1 MSKKLFNEQ
10 QKIALKT
17 ISKNVLLSAGAGS
30 GKTEVLSSRFLQIIE
45 DDVNASNILAIT
57 FTIKAAAEM
66 RGRIARNIQE
76 LIDEKGKLVDG
87 FGWEFLNS
95 KHDLEY
101 WNKQLVDLQ
110 SAQISTIHS
119 LCARMLME
127 NPVEARLAPGSKVL
141 EEEDS
146 LAFDDDCLSG
156 FVRDSIASQNKN
168 VLYLL
173 ENYTLFSFQEQL
185 KGFSK
190 YRNAILNFGGDRKD
204 ALTKLKSFFDV
215 APKYQIDC
223 FIETASEFIKTANAE
238 LFVSNK
244 GSKPNG
250 STKNNIANLVSALT
264 SYIADKSSCYEI
276 SADVESAL
284 AAMSDKTAF
293 SELNSFVKNLR
304 KYYAYIGAY
313 CRREEAKTLLEYW
326 YRTLEDFDSYR
337 EAKRAELSI
346 LSFDDLEEK
355 AIELLENNPAV
366 RRKYQE
372 MFTFIMV
379 DEFQDTNDK
388 QKQLIYLLYGNS
400 KDKLDKPLDMPKKN
414 LFVVGDPKQSIY
426 RFRGADVKVFHQVT
440 KDIKNGNKHN
450 PGVIIKMN
458 TNYRS
463 HTNIIDAC
471 NILFPSLMGE
481 DENKPV
487 YYEPLE
493 KGLKEQG
500 VQVEVMSAIPPQYG
514 SGENG
519 KVTED
524 DERNE
529 EVKCIVAKIMALKD
543 EGVEYK
549 DMTILLRA
557 MTKVKSLTDAFQ
569 EVQIPCIVS
578 GGKGFYKRP
587 EIQDLVCVIKA
598 CKSKYNLLELVIA
611 LKSPF
616 FAEDGYIQEDVI
628 TELALEGNLWDA
640 LQNYKGEVEA
650 LKKAAQKLKRISYNM
665 QVLGLAELWHYLW
678 HELEIEKVLLQLK
691 DSDYRLANAN
701 KLYAEAIQF
710 ANSTNGNLSQWIE
723 YIDRLAADDRIKD
736 KCADVLAENAVTIM
750 TIHGSKG
757 LQFPYTFVPM
767 LDRKDGGKAPEVM
780 FSEKSGLG
788 FKLPKGNFSTEK
800 SLVYL
805 YLQDEDVVLEDEE
818 RARLL
823 YVAMTRAG
831 RRLFLSGVSKDV
843 IDDGNDSFTHLPW
856 INQVGYGLANQEC
869 CEHKDSISQLQK
881 VYEEFKSNAKKVAQN
896 IFDFFFGKR
905 KGKVKTE
912 APEQEELVNQS
923 LAVEEVAETSAVP
936 TVPKKVSIHLC
947 EPLDNFAAT
956 GHISYTPSALQC
968 YKRCQKQFYYQYVM
982 NMPGEYELSF
992 VNVGEEGGEVK
1003 EQEPKLHEYR
1013 GELNAPVFGNL
1024 LHRTLELFA
1033 NCGCDVAK
1041 LESCFDQSRADNDV
1055 EAETDIGK
1063 ALEML
1068 QKYIESPLYAPIK
1081 EAAQHGR
1088 CISEMKFA
1096 YYVNDSFRLT
1106 GIIDCLYF
1114 DGDGKLHIV
1123 DFKTGHY
1130 HDEHDGYGMQL
1141 ALYKLVAKELYGVEV
1156 VSTEL
1161 HYLPD
1166 LKPWKLEAKTTDYLA
1181 MATQIADKVYYAD
1194 ESGEAFE
1201 INKASC
1207 HNCKFKWLCN
1217 NK

>member
-10 QKIALKT
+10 QQIALKT
-17 ISKNVLLSAGAGS
+17 IDKNVLLSAGAGS

-76 LIDEKGKLVDG
+76 LIDAKGKLVDG

-127 NPVEARLAPGSKVL
+127 NPVEAKLAPGSIVL

-146 LAFDDDCLSG
+146 LAFDDDCLNG
-156 FVRDSIASQNKN
+156 FVRDSISSKNKD
-168 VLYLL
+168 VHYLL
-173 ENYTLFSFQEQL
+173 SSYTLYNFQEQL
-185 KGFSK
+185 KGLSK
-190 YRNAILNFGGDRKD
+190 YRSAILNLGGNRED
-204 ALTKLKSFFDV
+204 ALDKLKAFYDV
-215 APKYQIDC
+215 VPEYQIDC
-223 FIETASEFIKTANAE
+223 FVNNAVEFIGKANAD
-238 LFVSNK
+238 LFISAK
-244 GSKPNG
+244 GKKPTG
-250 STKNNIANLVSALT
+250 STKIKIDALVSVLS
-264 SYIADKSSCYEI
+264 SYVADKINCYEVNN
-276 SADVESAL
+276 DVEVAL
-284 AAMSDKTAF
+284 AAMSDNTVF
-293 SELNSFVKNLR
+293 TELNGYVKTLR
-304 KYYAYIGAY
+304 KYYVYIKAYG
-313 CRREEAKTLLEYW
+313 RREEAKALLEYW
-326 YRTLEDFDSYR
+326 YRTLEAFDSYR
-337 EAKRAELSI
+337 EAKRAEFNI

-355 AIELLENNPAV
+355 AIELLENNSAV

-400 KDKLDKPLDMPKKN
+400 KNKLDKPLDLPKKN

-440 KDIKNGNKHN
+440 KDIKNGDQHN
-450 PGVIIKMN
+450 PGVVLKMN

-463 HTNIIDAC
+463 HANIIDAC

-481 DENKPV
+481 EENKPV

-500 VQVEVMSAIPPQYG
+500 VQVEIMSALPPQLG
-514 SGENG
+514 SGEKG

-524 DERNE
+524 DERLE
-529 EVKCIVAKIMALKD
+529 EVRSIVAKIMALKA

-557 MTKVKSLTDAFQ
+557 MTKVKCLTDAFQ
-569 EVQIPCIVS
+569 EVHIPCIVS

-587 EIQDLVCVIKA
+587 EIQDLICIVKA

-616 FAEDGYIQEDVI
+616 FAEEGYIQEELI
-628 TELALEGNLWDA
+628 TELALKGNLWDA
-640 LQNYKGEVEA
+640 LQQYKGESVA
-650 LKKAAQKLKRISYNM
+650 LQKAAQKLKRINYNM
-665 QVLGLAELWHYLW
+665 QVLGLAELWHCLW
-678 HELEIEKVLLQLK
+678 QELEVEKVLMQLK
-691 DSDYRLANAN
+691 DADYRLANAN
-701 KLYAEAIQF
+701 KLYDEAVQF
-710 ANSTNGNLSQWIE
+710 ANGTNGNISQWLE
-723 YIDRLAADDRIKD
+723 YIDRLSTDDRIKD

-757 LQFPYTFVPM
+757 LQFPCTFVPM

-788 FKLPKGNFSTEK
+788 IKLPKGNFGSEK

-805 YLQDEDVVLEDEE
+805 YLQDENVLLEDEE

-831 RRLFLSGVSKDV
+831 RRLFLSGVSKGV
-843 IDDGNDSFTHLPW
+843 VDDGISSFNHLPW
-856 INQVGYGLANQEC
+856 INQLTSAVLVGKEC
-869 CEHKDSISQLQK
+869 CVQKDSISQLK
-881 VYEEFKSNAKKVAQN
+881 EVYNDIKNRAKKVTKN
-896 IFDFFFGKR
+896 IFNFFFGKS
-905 KGKVKTE
+905 KSKAEVN
-912 APEQEELVNQS
+912 QEEAAAKEVVLVDKG
-923 LAVEEVAETSAVP
+923 TSQ
-936 TVPKKVSIHLC
+936 INLC
-947 EPLDNFAAT
+947 EPLDSFATT
-956 GHISYTPSALQC
+956 GLVSYTPSALQC
-968 YKRCQKQFYYQYVM
+968 YKHCQKQFYYQYVK

-992 VNVGEEGGEVK
+992 VNIGEAADDEGEV
-1003 EQEPKLHEYR
+1003 EPKLHEYR
-1013 GELNAPVFGNL
+1013 GELNAPLFGNL
-1024 LHRTLELFA
+1024 LHRTLELYA
-1033 NCGCDVAK
+1033 NCGCQAEK
-1041 LESCFDQSRADNDV
+1041 LESCFDQSREDNKV
-1055 EAETDIGK
+1055 EEKANIGQ

-1068 QKYIESPLYAPIK
+1068 QNYIESPLYAPVK
-1081 EAAQHGR
+1081 DAAQNNH

-1106 GIIDCLYF
+1106 GIMDCLYF
-1114 DGDGKLHIV
+1114 DAEGKLHIV

-1130 HDEHDGYGMQL
+1130 KEENDGYGMQL
-1141 ALYKLVAKELYGVEV
+1141 ALYKQVAKELYGVEV
-1156 VSTEL
+1156 VSAEL

-1166 LKPWKLEAKTTDYLA
+1166 LKSWKLEDKKVDYLA
-1181 MATQIADKVYYAD
+1181 MASDIADKVHNAN

-1201 INKASC
+1201 PNKASC
-1207 HNCKFKWLCN
+1207 HNCKFRWLCSD
-1217 NK
+1217 KK